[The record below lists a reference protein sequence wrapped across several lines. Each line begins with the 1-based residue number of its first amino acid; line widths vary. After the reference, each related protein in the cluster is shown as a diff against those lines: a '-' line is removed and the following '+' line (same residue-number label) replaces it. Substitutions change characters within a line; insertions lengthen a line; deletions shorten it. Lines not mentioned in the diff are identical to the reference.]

1 MSPEDCLKYATISE
15 KAKAFDLLLKYHA
28 QEAREL
34 TRRRLDSSTHR
45 DQTARMNT
53 YLCAVLE
60 NHLMVADESD
70 LYMDYSIWEADE

>member
-1 MSPEDCLKYATISE
+1 MKDRLKYATISE

-28 QEAREL
+28 QEGRNYSA
-34 TRRRLDSSTHR
+34 TGTVHQ

-53 YLCAVLE
+53 YLWAVLE
-60 NHLMVADESD
+60 NHPMVADESD

>member
-28 QEAREL
+28 QEGRNYGIIAPM
-34 TRRRLDSSTHR
+34 HR

-60 NHLMVADESD
+60 NHPMVADESD

>member
-1 MSPEDCLKYATISE
+1 MSPEDRLKYATISE

-28 QEAREL
+28 QESYGAAW
-34 TRRRLDSSTHR
+34 TTHR

-53 YLCAVLE
+53 YLWAVLE
-60 NHLMVADESD
+60 NHPMVADESD